1 MSRSARGILPARR
14 EGKCCMKLIEFV
26 PPRPHRLWKLC
37 CQMGITDVVVK
48 VAPELTGRT
57 EPWNRDALAGVAR
70 DLAEAGLRV
79 VALEGD
85 PFDMS
90 RVKLGLPGC
99 DEALEH
105 YRMLLGNMSELG
117 MGLLCYNFMVGTGW
131 HRTGERE
138 GRGGARATCF
148 RLADVPA
155 AMSGMQLTAEQVWE
169 NYAYFLKAVM
179 PEAQRLGIRMGLHPD
194 DPPLPSLGGM
204 ARIFGSVAAFD
215 RAYALAPCRANGVT
229 FCQANF
235 KLMGADLAA
244 TARHFGQRV
253 AFVHVRDVRGTADD
267 FVELFHDEG
276 ETDQLALFRTY
287 RELGLDVPFRCDHV
301 PAMAGEGD
309 EPGFVPGYGTLGR
322 LFADGYLKALAA
334 AAGRDFQCESHTQN
348 HIMA

>member
-1 MSRSARGILPARR
+1 
-14 EGKCCMKLIEFV
+14 MKLIEFV
-26 PPRPHRLWKLC
+26 PPRPHRLWTLC
-37 CQMGITDVVVK
+37 CQMGITEVVVK
-48 VAPELTGRT
+48 VAPELTGRP
-57 EPWNRDALAGVAR
+57 EPWNRDALAGVAG
-70 DLAEAGLRV
+70 DLTKAGLRA

-90 RVKLGLPGC
+90 RVKLGLPGR

-105 YRMLLGNMSELG
+105 YRLLLGNMSELG

-138 GRGGARATCF
+138 GRGGSRVTCF

-155 AMSGMQLTAEQVWE
+155 ALSGLQLTAEQIWE
-169 NYAYFLKAVM
+169 NYTYFLKAVM

-244 TARHFGQRV
+244 TARHFGQRI

-287 RELGLDVPFRCDHV
+287 REMGLDVPFRCDHV

-322 LFADGYLKALAA
+322 LFADGYLKALAS
-334 AAGRDFQCESHTQN
+334 AAGRDFQYESHTQN
-348 HIMA
+348 HITV